1 MWKKTHFFFQKK
13 NTGLPALTTL
23 SRLILTFF
31 LWKWNKP
38 LDILHCHN
46 YSIVP
51 YCDLLCVQKKKKKPL
66 DFLHCY
72 HHSIVPFSAWLG
84 FCGWFMPIITGLF
97 FFYSA
102 LALRRQSGRGF
113 VCGWPIPI
121 ITGPLVVGLFW
132 CFWSLLL
139 SCLLLRGLASV
150 GGSSLVSWMLVSF
163 GVIGLF
169 CCVAGLLREVYA
181 HYHWSFFF
189 LLFCGWFMPIITGLF
204 VVGHFRCYWSLLFSH
219 ITWTLVAK
227 PSRRL
232 KDSEET

>member
-1 MWKKTHFFFQKK
+1 VC
-13 NTGLPALTTL
+13 A
-23 SRLILTFF
+23 
-31 LWKWNKP
+31 
-38 LDILHCHN
+38 
-46 YSIVP
+46 
-51 YCDLLCVQKKKKKPL
+51 KKKKKPL

-97 FFYSA
+97 FLFGA
-102 LALRRQSGRGF
+102 GIAPAVGPWICLWLAHPHYHWSLGCWSLLVFLVSFVIVSFAAWLGF
-113 VCGWPIPI
+113 CGWF
-121 ITGPLVVGLFW
+121 ITGILDVGLFW
-132 CFWSLLL
+132 CYWSLLVL
-139 SCLLLRGLASV
+139 
-150 GGSSLVSWMLVSF
+150 LVSF

-219 ITWTLVAK
+219 IT
-227 PSRRL
+227 
-232 KDSEET
+232 

>member
-1 MWKKTHFFFQKK
+1 
-13 NTGLPALTTL
+13 
-23 SRLILTFF
+23 
-31 LWKWNKP
+31 
-38 LDILHCHN
+38 
-46 YSIVP
+46 
-51 YCDLLCVQKKKKKPL
+51 VQKKKKKPL

-169 CCVAGLLREVYA
+169 WCYWSLLLCGWASAGGLCPLSLVFFLFAFLWVVYA
-181 HYHWSFFF
+181 HYHWS
-189 LLFCGWFMPIITGLF
+189 LC
-204 VVGHFRCYWSLLFSH
+204 CWSLSVL
-219 ITWTLVAK
+219 LVSFVLAHYLN
-227 PSRRL
+227 PCRQ
-232 KDSEET
+232 TFPQT

>member
-1 MWKKTHFFFQKK
+1 
-13 NTGLPALTTL
+13 
-23 SRLILTFF
+23 
-31 LWKWNKP
+31 
-38 LDILHCHN
+38 
-46 YSIVP
+46 
-51 YCDLLCVQKKKKKPL
+51 VQKKKRNRWTSCTAITTQSCLFLRGLASVGGSCPL
-66 DFLHCY
+66 SLV
-72 HHSIVPFSAWLG
+72 S
-84 FCGWFMPIITGLF
+84 F

-169 CCVAGLLREVYA
+169 WCYWSLLVLLV
-181 HYHWSFFF
+181 SFAVW
-189 LLFCGWFMPIITGLF
+189 LGFCGRFMPIITGLF
-204 VVGHFRCYWSLLFSH
+204 SFCFSVGGLCPLSLVSLLLVTFGVIGLFCSR
-219 ITWTLVAK
+219 TLPEPLSPNLPADLRTQK
-227 PSRRL
+227 RPN
-232 KDSEET
+232 